1 VTTDYPSLITGL
13 IKGEYNL
20 SLQDTRQKKDSVVMI
35 SSDDF
40 KALEETAR
48 LLRRQK
54 LGIIPMKTLHCQVKK
69 EEVK

>member
-1 VTTDYPSLITGL
+1 
-13 IKGEYNL
+13 
-20 SLQDTRQKKDSVVMI
+20 VVMI
-35 SSDDF
+35 SRDDF